1 MYGGTF
7 NPPHM
12 GHLAAAESCIR
23 RLKLDTLLL
32 MPAGQPPHKEIAAG
46 SPTARQR
53 LEMVE
58 LAATLVP
65 GAQACGLELERA
77 GKLTSVITQNIDGLH
92 QVAGSK
98 NVIELHGSVLQNY
111 CVNCGKAH
119 SLSYVM
125 QADGVPYCESCGGL
139 VRPDVVLYGEGLDE
153 ASFLRAEREIA
164 RADVMIVGGT
174 SLTVHPAASL
184 VGLYE
189 GEHLVIINKS
199 MTPYDRYADYVIND
213 SLSDVLKQLIH

>member
-77 GKLTSVITQNIDGLH
+77 GKSYTADTMEELRRRYPEDQLWLVMGTDMLRSFENWRDPQRILACCRLAALPRMPGEMEEVRRLARRLRRRLGAHID
-92 QVAGSK
+92 
-98 NVIELHGSVLQNY
+98 I
-111 CVNCGKAH
+111 
-119 SLSYVM
+119 
-125 QADGVPYCESCGGL
+125 VPHEPVPVS
-139 VRPDVVLYGEGLDE
+139 
-153 ASFLRAEREIA
+153 STMLRAGQHPELIPPPV
-164 RADVMIVGGT
+164 ADYIRKQ
-174 SLTVHPAASL
+174 
-184 VGLYE
+184 GLYHAAAE
-189 GEHLVIINKS
+189 
-199 MTPYDRYADYVIND
+199 
-213 SLSDVLKQLIH
+213 

>member
-77 GKLTSVITQNIDGLH
+77 GKSYTADTMEELRKLPGVGRKTANLILGDVYHVPGVV
-92 QVAGSK
+92 VADTHCIRICGRLGFYPEDLK
-98 NVIELHGSVLQNY
+98 DPVKVEKIMAGYIE
-111 CVNCGKAH
+111 
-119 SLSYVM
+119 
-125 QADGVPYCESCGGL
+125 PCEQSDFCHRIVQFG
-139 VRPDVVLYGEGLDE
+139 RDTC
-153 ASFLRAEREIA
+153 IA
-164 RADVMIVGGT
+164 RSPQCGAC
-174 SLTVHPAASL
+174 P
-184 VGLYE
+184 
-189 GEHLVIINKS
+189 
-199 MTPYDRYADYVIND
+199 
-213 SLSDVLKQLIH
+213 LSDICEGKR